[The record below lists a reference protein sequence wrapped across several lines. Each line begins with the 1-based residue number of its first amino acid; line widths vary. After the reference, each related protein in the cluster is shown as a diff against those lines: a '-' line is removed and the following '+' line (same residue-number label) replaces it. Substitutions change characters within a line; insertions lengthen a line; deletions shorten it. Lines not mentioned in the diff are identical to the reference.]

1 MSTKYAIVGGKLIDG
16 TGAEPVENSLVLV
29 DDNGKIEYA
38 GVMQDLPEGV
48 EVIDAAGKTVL
59 PGLIDTHL
67 HFSGNLTDDDTD
79 WVMQPLL
86 EKQAVAVKQA
96 YDCLTHGLTTVC
108 EIGRFGIQIR
118 DCIDKGVFKGPR
130 VLATGLGFC
139 RVAGHGDS
147 HHCTQELNK
156 ESHPW
161 GDQVDGPWDLR
172 KAVRRR
178 LRENPDAIKIWA
190 TGGGIWRWDSGRDQ
204 HYCSEE
210 IQAVVEEAK
219 MVGIPVWSHCYNNH
233 AAAYDSVRFGCEQ
246 LIHGF
251 DIDER
256 TMDLMAEQGTFFTPT
271 IAFLPTWYAT
281 YPPVYVPELHDKYEG
296 TLVEKELQR
305 NYDCLREAKKRGVV
319 MTIGSDSFSFVTP
332 YGTCSIEEM
341 YEFVDKIGFT
351 PVETITCA
359 SSICQES
366 GNTDHCRRSWS
377 GYRFLCQRR
386 NSNTKLHP
394 LCKDKQDCHY
404 YNCDRILCRKL
415 PDVCIWCYR
424 RCFYRKRRY
433 FLRYDRTGTDSSGTD
448 RTGSKHLDHQ

>member
-1 MSTKYAIVGGKLIDG
+1 MGRRYAIVGGKLIDG
-16 TGAEPVENSLVLV
+16 TGAAPVDNALVLV
-29 DDNGKIEYA
+29 GEDGAIEYVGA
-38 GVMQDLPEGV
+38 MQDVPEGY
-48 EVIDAAGKTVL
+48 EVIDAVGKTVM

-118 DCIDKGVFKGPR
+118 DCIEKGVFRGPR

-139 RVAGHGDS
+139 RTAGHGDS
-147 HHCTQELNK
+147 HRCSQLENK

-172 KAVRRR
+172 RAVRRR

-204 HYCSEE
+204 HYCAEE
-210 IQAVVEEAK
+210 IQAVIDEAK

-256 TMDLMAEQGTFFTPT
+256 TMDLMAQQGTFFTPT
-271 IAFLPTWYAT
+271 IAFLPTWCAT
-281 YPPVYVPELHDKYEG
+281 YPPVYVPELHDRYEG

-305 NYDCLREAKKRGVV
+305 NYDCLREAKRRGVV

-332 YGTCSIEEM
+332 YGTCTIEEM

-351 PVETITCA
+351 PVETVACA
-359 SSICQES
+359 TLN
-366 GNTDHCRRSWS
+366 GAKMAHVDN
-377 GYRFLCQRR
+377 
-386 NSNTKLHP
+386 
-394 LCKDKQDCHY
+394 
-404 YNCDRILCRKL
+404 
-415 PDVCIWCYR
+415 V
-424 RCFYRKRRY
+424 
-433 FLRYDRTGTDSSGTD
+433 
-448 RTGSKHLDHQ
+448 TGSLEAGKCADLLVVNGDVAANIHTLNVDNMDVIMRDGWIVEAGTFGEASHYSA

>member
-1 MSTKYAIVGGKLIDG
+1 MGKKYAIVGGKLIDG

-29 DDNGKIEYA
+29 DENGKIEYA
-38 GVMQDLPEGV
+38 GAHQDTPEGY
-48 EVIDAAGKTVL
+48 EVIDAAGKTVM

-139 RVAGHGDS
+139 RTAGHGDS
-147 HHCTQELNK
+147 HHCSQLENK

-204 HYCSEE
+204 DRKSTRLNSSHE
-210 IQAVVEEAK
+210 IPSR
-219 MVGIPVWSHCYNNH
+219 MP
-233 AAAYDSVRFGCEQ
+233 
-246 LIHGF
+246 
-251 DIDER
+251 
-256 TMDLMAEQGTFFTPT
+256 
-271 IAFLPTWYAT
+271 
-281 YPPVYVPELHDKYEG
+281 
-296 TLVEKELQR
+296 
-305 NYDCLREAKKRGVV
+305 
-319 MTIGSDSFSFVTP
+319 
-332 YGTCSIEEM
+332 
-341 YEFVDKIGFT
+341 
-351 PVETITCA
+351 
-359 SSICQES
+359 SSA
-366 GNTDHCRRSWS
+366 
-377 GYRFLCQRR
+377 
-386 NSNTKLHP
+386 
-394 LCKDKQDCHY
+394 
-404 YNCDRILCRKL
+404 
-415 PDVCIWCYR
+415 
-424 RCFYRKRRY
+424 
-433 FLRYDRTGTDSSGTD
+433 
-448 RTGSKHLDHQ
+448 

>member
-204 HYCSEE
+204 HYCCRLE
-210 IQAVVEEAK
+210 IAHPAFDVQEFLRAQISAEARLRDC
-219 MVGIPVWSHCYNNH
+219 IIRQFQSHPRRGQTV
-233 AAAYDSVRFGCEQ
+233 AAMCDIGKRTAMNDGRNVFQRLHQVRF
-246 LIHGF
+246 
-251 DIDER
+251 
-256 TMDLMAEQGTFFTPT
+256 
-271 IAFLPTWYAT
+271 
-281 YPPVYVPELHDKYEG
+281 
-296 TLVEKELQR
+296 
-305 NYDCLREAKKRGVV
+305 
-319 MTIGSDSFSFVTP
+319 
-332 YGTCSIEEM
+332 
-341 YEFVDKIGFT
+341 
-351 PVETITCA
+351 
-359 SSICQES
+359 
-366 GNTDHCRRSWS
+366 
-377 GYRFLCQRR
+377 
-386 NSNTKLHP
+386 
-394 LCKDKQDCHY
+394 
-404 YNCDRILCRKL
+404 DRL
-415 PDVCIWCYR
+415 
-424 RCFYRKRRY
+424 F
-433 FLRYDRTGTDSSGTD
+433 
-448 RTGSKHLDHQ
+448 Q

>member
-29 DDNGKIEYA
+29 DDSGKIEYA
-38 GVMQDLPEGV
+38 GTMQDLPEGV

-172 KAVRRR
+172 KASVVACAKTPMPSRSGLPVAASGAGTPVAISTIAPRRSR
-178 LRENPDAIKIWA
+178 PWSKRPRWSVSPCGA
-190 TGGGIWRWDSGRDQ
+190 T
-204 HYCSEE
+204 
-210 IQAVVEEAK
+210 ATTTT
-219 MVGIPVWSHCYNNH
+219 P
-233 AAAYDSVRFGCEQ
+233 
-246 LIHGF
+246 L
-251 DIDER
+251 
-256 TMDLMAEQGTFFTPT
+256 PT
-271 IAFLPTWYAT
+271 IPSALA
-281 YPPVYVPELHDKYEG
+281 
-296 TLVEKELQR
+296 
-305 NYDCLREAKKRGVV
+305 
-319 MTIGSDSFSFVTP
+319 
-332 YGTCSIEEM
+332 
-341 YEFVDKIGFT
+341 
-351 PVETITCA
+351 A
-359 SSICQES
+359 SS
-366 GNTDHCRRSWS
+366 
-377 GYRFLCQRR
+377 
-386 NSNTKLHP
+386 
-394 LCKDKQDCHY
+394 
-404 YNCDRILCRKL
+404 
-415 PDVCIWCYR
+415 
-424 RCFYRKRRY
+424 
-433 FLRYDRTGTDSSGTD
+433 
-448 RTGSKHLDHQ
+448 

>member
-38 GVMQDLPEGV
+38 GAMQDLPEGV

-96 YDCLTHGLTTVC
+96 YHGLTTVC

-147 HHCTQELNK
+147 HHCSQELNK

-359 SSICQES
+359 TLNGAKMCHIE
-366 GNTDHCRRSWS
+366 DDIM
-377 GYRFLCQRR
+377 
-386 NSNTKLHP
+386 
-394 LCKDKQDCHY
+394 KDGW
-404 YNCDRILCRKL
+404 I
-415 PDVCIWCYR
+415 VEA
-424 RCFYRKRRY
+424 
-433 FLRYDRTGTDSSGTD
+433 GTFGEANKYSA
-448 RTGSKHLDHQ
+448 

>member
-1 MSTKYAIVGGKLIDG
+1 MGKKYAIVGGKLIDG
-16 TGAEPVENSLVLV
+16 TGADPVENSLVLV
-29 DDNGKIEYA
+29 DENGKIEYA
-38 GVMQDLPEGV
+38 GAHQDTPEGY
-48 EVIDAAGKTVL
+48 EVIDATGKTVM

-139 RVAGHGDS
+139 RTAGHGDS
-147 HHCTQELNK
+147 HHCSQLENK

-210 IQAVVEEAK
+210 IQAVIDEAK
-219 MVGIPVWSHCYNNH
+219 LVGIPVWSHCYNNH

-256 TMDLMAEQGTFFTPT
+256 TMDLMG
-271 IAFLPTWYAT
+271 
-281 YPPVYVPELHDKYEG
+281 
-296 TLVEKELQR
+296 
-305 NYDCLREAKKRGVV
+305 
-319 MTIGSDSFSFVTP
+319 DS
-332 YGTCSIEEM
+332 
-341 YEFVDKIGFT
+341 
-351 PVETITCA
+351 
-359 SSICQES
+359 
-366 GNTDHCRRSWS
+366 
-377 GYRFLCQRR
+377 
-386 NSNTKLHP
+386 
-394 LCKDKQDCHY
+394 
-404 YNCDRILCRKL
+404 
-415 PDVCIWCYR
+415 
-424 RCFYRKRRY
+424 
-433 FLRYDRTGTDSSGTD
+433 
-448 RTGSKHLDHQ
+448 